1 MAESQILK
9 TRLFALAAVS
19 LAAPMML
26 AATPLTL
33 VQAHLAAV
41 DTMTAD
47 FSQTGRDGRTVN
59 GVLTLKKP
67 GKIRFQYEKGV
78 PILVVGDGKSLWFLD
93 YQVGQKQRWPID
105 DAPLGLLLDPS
116 KDATRYARIIPS
128 DDAGVIQVEAADPKH
143 PEYGRITLV
152 FQRQAGA
159 PGGLQLQGWTAL
171 DAQSNRTV
179 VRLANQRFN
188 QAVSDNS
195 FRFNDPKPSAPRR

>member
-1 MAESQILK
+1 MK
-9 TRLFALAAVS
+9 RGLFALAGLVIAAPLA
-19 LAAPMML
+19 LAADSL
-26 AATPLTL
+26 SL

-47 FSQTGRDGRTVN
+47 FTQTGRDGRTVS

-67 GKIRFQYEKGV
+67 GRIRFQYEKGV

-105 DAPLGLLLDPS
+105 DAPLGVLLDPS
-116 KDATRYARIIPS
+116 KDATRYAKIVPGA
-128 DDAGVIQVEAADPKH
+128 DPGLVQVEAADPKH
-143 PEYGRITLV
+143 PDYGRITLV
-152 FQRQAGA
+152 FQRQPGT

-179 VRLANQRFN
+179 VRLSNQRFN
-188 QAVSDNS
+188 QPVSDAT
-195 FRFNDPKPSAPRR
+195 FRFNEPRAAAPRR